1 MSMCFASVQYTYYV
15 LLCHVYLLSPGS
27 SFPEDGSEESSGEC
41 GNSEF
46 YESEFWESETGEGW
60 ESESKTSDVGSLYIP
75 TPERPSVMASP
86 IDLPN
91 VLGFIELPQ
100 LGKFFNNIRSCTT
113 PGCKLLLV

>member
-1 MSMCFASVQYTYYV
+1 MFYSVMYIFFLQV
-15 LLCHVYLLSPGS
+15 LHSQKM
-27 SFPEDGSEESSGEC
+27 ESSGEC

-100 LGKFFNNIRSCTT
+100 LGK
-113 PGCKLLLV
+113 LLIKFGAAQPLDARVI

>member
-1 MSMCFASVQYTYYV
+1 MCFASVQYTYV
-15 LLCHVYLLSPGS
+15 LLCHVYLHSQKMARKSLL
-27 SFPEDGSEESSGEC
+27 
-41 GNSEF
+41 GNVV

-75 TPERPSVMASP
+75 TPEHPSVMASP

-100 LGKFFNNIRSCTT
+100 LGKFLIKFGAAQPLDARVI
-113 PGCKLLLV
+113 

>member
-1 MSMCFASVQYTYYV
+1 MCFASVQYTYV

-41 GNSEF
+41 GNGEF
-46 YESEFWESETGEGW
+46 YESESETGEGW

-75 TPERPSVMASP
+75 TPERPSIMASP
-86 IDLPN
+86 ID

-100 LGKFFNNIRSCTT
+100 LGKFLEVVNKIRSFTT